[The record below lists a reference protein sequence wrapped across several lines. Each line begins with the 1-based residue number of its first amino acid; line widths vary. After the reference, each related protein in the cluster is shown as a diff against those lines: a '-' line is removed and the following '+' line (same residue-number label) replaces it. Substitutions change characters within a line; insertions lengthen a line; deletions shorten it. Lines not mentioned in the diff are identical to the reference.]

1 MTWAITKKRF
11 YKVYRNAVFL
21 CKNAIFQNRR
31 LVGLS
36 ISFIS
41 LEICKQ
47 CIYAKKTYP
56 ETKLYKKT

>member
-1 MTWAITKKRF
+1 MMTWAITKKRF

-47 CIYAKKTYP
+47 CIYAKKNLP
-56 ETKLYKKT
+56 